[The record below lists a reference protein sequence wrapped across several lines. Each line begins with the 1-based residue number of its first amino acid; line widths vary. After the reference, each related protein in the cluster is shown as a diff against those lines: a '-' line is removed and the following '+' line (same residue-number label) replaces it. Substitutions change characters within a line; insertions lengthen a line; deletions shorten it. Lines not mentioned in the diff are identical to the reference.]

1 MKKKMMIKFK
11 SVYALLLS
19 VVLSAAL
26 LLGGCMTSVQPRGG
40 GAEGGGTSGETT
52 VTEADR
58 IAALER
64 QLEALRA
71 EQASRDE
78 AYEARIREL
87 ERALSASD
95 APTAADGSEL
105 LFTYEENG
113 QGLTLTGWNGTAKTL
128 VIPQTIGGKAVTAI
142 ADGAFRNCELERVT
156 VPDGVRAVG
165 WFAFSGCYRLAS
177 VSLPASVESIGYGA
191 FEHCS
196 SALRFTCPSGSYA
209 AKYAASYGIPTSAQ

>member
-1 MKKKMMIKFK
+1 MKRKNK
-11 SVYALLLS
+11 SVCAFLLA
-19 VVLSAAL
+19 VVLLTVPLS
-26 LLGGCMTSVQPRGG
+26 GGCMTDIQPRGG
-40 GAEGGGTSGETT
+40 DAESDGTSGET
-52 VTEADR
+52 VTGTDR

-64 QLEALRA
+64 QLEALRE
-71 EQASRDE
+71 EQALRNE

-95 APTAADGSEL
+95 APTAADGST
-105 LFTYEENG
+105 FTYEENG

-128 VIPQTIGGKAVTAI
+128 VIPLTIGGKPVTAI
-142 ADGAFRNCELERVT
+142 ADGAFRDCELENVT
-156 VPDGVRAVG
+156 IPDGVRAVG

-191 FEHCS
+191 FERCS
-196 SALRFTCPSGSYA
+196 SALRFICPSGSYA